1 MYKKVFCQSKPF
13 GFFAVL
19 VDVPVV
25 VAKLPNDS
33 GHLLHLNVLSA
44 VTLSGHRPFTIVDFV
59 PQLSCLVVIDH
70 V

>member
-25 VAKLPNDS
+25 VGKLPNDS

-44 VTLSGHRPFTIVDFV
+44 VTLSGHRPLYNCGFCTSAFV
-59 PQLSCLVVIDH
+59 FGCD
-70 V
+70 

>member
-44 VTLSGHRPFTIVDFV
+44 VTLLGHRPFYNCGFCTSAFV
-59 PQLSCLVVIDH
+59 FGCD
-70 V
+70 